1 LTWYVGTIASEQ
13 ETKIRNL
20 SLPQLEELGVAL
32 LDFSQAS
39 DLEDW
44 LNAHSE

>member
-1 LTWYVGTIASEQ
+1 LTQRIGPIAPAQ

-20 SLPQLEELGVAL
+20 SLTHLEELGEAL

-44 LNAHSE
+44 LNAHSG